1 MAFLIAYCLEVLD
14 EEDYNM
20 LSVCELHR
28 AFLKPDG
35 KAVFL
40 SKIEDK
46 KDSFALKKYQHLM
59 TARNADKM
67 WSSIMEFATRGL
79 ENFEF
84 KEAKYILDNPNSFD
98 IRTLG
103 REKTVLFLNVSDTDR
118 TFDNYMNIFYTQT
131 LQILCDQA
139 NQNFDGRLDVP
150 VRIIMD
156 DFATSARIPDFDK
169 IISVIRS
176 RDISVSLIL
185 QSLSQLETLYSKAE
199 ATTITNNC
207 DHLLYLGT
215 QDLDTAHFIGYRA
228 FKTPEDILCMPR
240 QKAYLLT
247 NGEKAKLVNKI
258 QPYSTLVSSL

>member
-1 MAFLIAYCLEVLD
+1 
-14 EEDYNM
+14 
-20 LSVCELHR
+20 
-28 AFLKPDG
+28 
-35 KAVFL
+35 
-40 SKIEDK
+40 
-46 KDSFALKKYQHLM
+46 
-59 TARNADKM
+59 
-67 WSSIMEFATRGL
+67 MEFATRGL

-228 FKTPEDILCMPR
+228 FKTSEDILCMPR

-247 NGEKAKLVNKI
+247 NGGKAKLVNKNC
-258 QPYSTLVSSL
+258 QYHL